1 MPEMPNLSTYV
12 AYFPVSCYFLPMPT
26 LVILWIVNGTFSI
39 LSVFT
44 PMHLY
49 CLLFIGRVPCDI
61 LAYLLST
68 GTDTRETARTLFML
82 LPLVPKRILGTEW
95 FSVDMG
101 PWGTLTLNGACR
113 GDGSQSGENLFSIN
127 LGDPELGKTTA
138 FLFNF
143 FFLIEIVNRMVT
155 VVFSMGRRFLYTRK
169 ISISHSFL
177 LYLYCWESNQGT
189 STHKSS
195 VLNYIPSSPLPTTL
209 NFSTS
214 AFWSAGKYTNM
225 YVFHQ
230 SINQQKAFS
239 VFDILPSENWHNNTI
254 NIWISCPYIH
264 QFIIFMNIYFEN
276 TPRQCSQW
284 TMLEAGENSRSSL
297 SRVRESTFHSF
308 TVTNRTLHVTMKSF
322 RETGL

>member
-12 AYFPVSCYFLPMPT
+12 AYFPVSCYFLPTPT

-177 LYLYCWESNQGT
+177 LYLYCWESNKELVHT
-189 STHKSS
+189 SQVYWTTSPPAHYQQPLTSQP
-195 VLNYIPSSPLPTTL
+195 VPSDLRANTQIC
-209 NFSTS
+209 
-214 AFWSAGKYTNM
+214 M
-225 YVFHQ
+225 YFINQ
-230 SINQQKAFS
+230 SINKRHFLFLIYYLQKT
-239 VFDILPSENWHNNTI
+239 DTTI
-254 NIWISCPYIH
+254 
-264 QFIIFMNIYFEN
+264 Q
-276 TPRQCSQW
+276 
-284 TMLEAGENSRSSL
+284 
-297 SRVRESTFHSF
+297 STFGFPAPTF
-308 TVTNRTLHVTMKSF
+308 TNS
-322 RETGL
+322 